1 MCLDKESREFAK
13 RVIFWYGTVIIII
26 AVVIAVIGS
35 YKSHE
40 YHMSTVSHDDLWEE
54 VCDDLCEEHFGIH
67 QVDVSEISA
76 EVFVPSEVP
85 LIRTTQFV
93 NLTFEE
99 MAFLQ
104 QIAMAEARGEDA
116 YGQALVMRTVLIRSF
131 RTGKSIKEVFYAPGQ
146 FTTVNDPM
154 FGRYEPNEANNQ
166 AIGMIIDGWT
176 EKDLPVDTEW
186 DTTKDLYYF
195 AAGGYPRYGEHAF
208 QWGGHYFCVK
218 GAQ

>member
-13 RVIFWYGTVIIII
+13 RVIFWYGTAIIII

-40 YHMSTVSHDDLWEE
+40 YHMDTISHETLWEE
-54 VCDDLCEEHFGIH
+54 IEVQEVPEEI
-67 QVDVSEISA
+67 
-76 EVFVPSEVP
+76 FVPSEVP

-93 NLTFEE
+93 NLTFDE

-154 FGRYEPNEANNQ
+154 FGHYEPNEANNQ

-218 GAQ
+218 

>member
-26 AVVIAVIGS
+26 AVVIAIIGS

-40 YHMSTVSHDDLWEE
+40 YHMSTVSHETLWEE
-54 VCDDLCEEHFGIH
+54 VEVQEVPEEI
-67 QVDVSEISA
+67 
-76 EVFVPSEVP
+76 FVPSEVP
-85 LIRTTQFV
+85 LIRTTQYV

-116 YGQALVMRTVLIRSF
+116 YGQALVMRTVLIRSA
-131 RTGKSIKEVFYAPGQ
+131 RTGKSIKEVFYAKGQ

-154 FGRYEPNEANNQ
+154 FGHYEPNEANNQ

-195 AAGGYPRYGEHAF
+195 AADGYPKYGEHAF

-218 GAQ
+218 